1 MLAGTAVSYS
11 GTFITTRPSRLA
23 TVPVG
28 YGDGYN
34 RHLSNRGRALIN
46 GKSVPVAGRVC
57 MDQTVFDVTDAGKVH
72 VGDTITLIGCDGD
85 ERITAEEHAEIGGT
99 ISHEIVTGIT
109 GRVSRAF
116 VWAT

>member
-1 MLAGTAVSYS
+1 MGRFGWLSSV
-11 GTFITTRPSRLA
+11 LA

-34 RHLSNRGRALIN
+34 RHLSNKGRALVN
-46 GKSVPVAGRVC
+46 GIPVPVAGHVC
-57 MDQTVFDVTDAGKVH
+57 MDQTVFDVTDAGDVH
-72 VGDTITLIGCDGD
+72 IGDAVTLIGCDGD
-85 ERITAEEHAEIGGT
+85 ERITVEEHAEIAGT

-116 VWAT
+116 IETT